1 MNSTKQ
7 PIDYTNLCGRISLLI
22 IYFWFGILKVL
33 GASPAEPLV
42 HHLCEITIRSFI
54 SDDVFIPIF
63 GAFECLIG
71 ILFLF
76 KKYTKIACYILWV
89 HIFMTVAPL
98 LILQNDT
105 WHDLFTPTLIG
116 QYIIKNLSLVAVS
129 LFLFKENKY
138 LKQKNPC
145 LLTKRGVLKFNEI

>member
-1 MNSTKQ
+1 MNSTQQ
-7 PIDYTNLCGRISLLI
+7 PVDYINLFGRFSLLI

-54 SDDVFIPIF
+54 SDDIFIPIF
-63 GAFECLIG
+63 GTFECFIG

-76 KKYTKIACYILWV
+76 KKFTKIACYILWA

-98 LILQNDT
+98 FILQNDT

-116 QYIIKNLSLVAVS
+116 QYIIKNLSLIAVS
-129 LFLFKENKY
+129 LFLFKENRN
-138 LKQKNPC
+138 LKEKTPN
-145 LLTKRGVLKFNEI
+145 

>member
-1 MNSTKQ
+1 MEQNQ
-7 PIDYTNLCGRISLLI
+7 QAINLTNLFGRFSLLI

-54 SDDVFIPIF
+54 SDDIFIPIF
-63 GAFECLIG
+63 GALECSIG

-76 KKYTKIACYILWV
+76 KKFTKIACYILWT

-98 LILQNDT
+98 FILQNDT

-129 LFLFKENKY
+129 LFLFKENRN
-138 LKQKNPC
+138 LKEKTHN
-145 LLTKRGVLKFNEI
+145 